1 MATAIAKN
9 NKARPVVRRNTQRV
23 TDQRADESQES
34 ALTIEAR
41 GFSQRSAARDRGYAA
56 MGMRRQGDLRQL
68 SVPNLPGPKEVYSRA
83 TSMDDFQRLQENM
96 RRQMASLTNEHAKH
110 QAAKVQQQ
118 APLAAQVVA
127 GPAGPAGPGGR
138 DGRDGTD
145 GLPGATGD
153 DGPPGRDGANA
164 PKVDR
169 PLNQKNMTD

>member
-9 NKARPVVRRNTQRV
+9 NTARPVVRRNTQRV
-23 TDQRADESQES
+23 TDQRANETQES

-41 GFSQRSAARDRGYAA
+41 GYSQRSAERDRGYAA

-83 TSMDDFQRLQENM
+83 TVMDDFQRLQENM

-110 QAAKVQQQ
+110 QAHVVQQQ

-127 GPAGPAGPGGR
+127 GPAGPAGRDGNDGSDGR
-138 DGRDGTD
+138 DGRDGAD
-145 GLPGATGD
+145 GPQGDQGD
-153 DGPPGRDGANA
+153 DWAA
-164 PKVDR
+164 WA
-169 PLNQKNMTD
+169 

>member
-9 NKARPVVRRNTQRV
+9 NTARPVVRRNTQRV

-83 TSMDDFQRLQENM
+83 SSMDDFQRLQENM
-96 RRQMASLTNEHAKH
+96 RRQMASLTDEHARH

-138 DGRDGTD
+138 DGRDGND
-145 GLPGATGD
+145 GN
-153 DGPPGRDGANA
+153 DGNDGRDGRDGADGPQGDQGDDWA
-164 PKVDR
+164 AWA
-169 PLNQKNMTD
+169 